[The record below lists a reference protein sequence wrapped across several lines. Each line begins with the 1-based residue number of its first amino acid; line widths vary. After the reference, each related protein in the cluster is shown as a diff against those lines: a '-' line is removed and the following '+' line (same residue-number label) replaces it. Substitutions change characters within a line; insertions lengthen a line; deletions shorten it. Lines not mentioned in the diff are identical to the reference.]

1 MTKVKPVVNND
12 GDLAIVG
19 SQTKK
24 PSTRTKTAKTK
35 IQSNQNGDILPRNCN
50 GNGINNWYQ
59 K

>member
-1 MTKVKPVVNND
+1 MTKVKTVGVSD
-12 GDLAIVG
+12 GDHLAIAG

-24 PSTRTKTAKTK
+24 KPSKTKTAKT
-35 IQSNQNGDILPRNCN
+35 NQNGDILPRNCN